1 MKHGY
6 KEVRKL
12 FADDLINLCVRNRW
26 YTCGYNTVHY
36 HFLYEFAE
44 RKENITT
51 GDIVEL
57 AQDIMKSSDTD
68 LELTSICYEIAKTC
82 KTFFVEAV
90 AADAKGEGGKMKK
103 YFRIKYT
110 TGDGKKKR
118 REFATEAGLRRFV
131 ENNNL
136 YGFFLLSMGTPDANG
151 AIIFYTLGF
160 PEDKEEFDTLLSSAK
175 E

>member
-1 MKHGY
+1 MALCEKVNKVSKKSRHTNFRERVDIMKHGY

-57 AQDIMKSSDTD
+57 AEDIMKSSDTD
-68 LELTSICYEIAKTC
+68 LELTSICSEIAKTC
-82 KTFFVEAV
+82 KTFFVEA
-90 AADAKGEGGKMKK
+90 
-103 YFRIKYT
+103 
-110 TGDGKKKR
+110 
-118 REFATEAGLRRFV
+118 
-131 ENNNL
+131 
-136 YGFFLLSMGTPDANG
+136 
-151 AIIFYTLGF
+151 
-160 PEDKEEFDTLLSSAK
+160 
-175 E
+175 